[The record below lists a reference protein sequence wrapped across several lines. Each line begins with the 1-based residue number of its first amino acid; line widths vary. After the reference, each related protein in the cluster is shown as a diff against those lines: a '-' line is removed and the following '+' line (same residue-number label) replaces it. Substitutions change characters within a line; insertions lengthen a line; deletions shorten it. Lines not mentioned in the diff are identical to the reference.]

1 MNTNQNEYR
10 TNALG
15 HLVPTESIK
24 PIDLLRDDTVTRLIS
39 KAKEAQT
46 VLRGFKSE
54 TLSDIA
60 AFLDIS
66 AAQYNTKL
74 GGKKGNLSLTSFD
87 GKYKVLLAVSDSI
100 FFDERIHIAKS
111 LIDECIHAWT
121 ADSNHQ
127 IRALIDHAFQ
137 TDKEG
142 KINTGRVFSLM
153 RLKIDDKKWN
163 KAMEALKDSIQL
175 KGSSQYLRFYERVGN
190 TDQYDQLSLDLA
202 GL

>member
-15 HLVPTESIK
+15 HLVPIESIK
-24 PIDLLRDDTVTRLIS
+24 SIDLLRDDTVTRLIS
-39 KAKEAQT
+39 KAKEAQA
-46 VLRGFKSE
+46 VLKGFKGE

-60 AFLDIS
+60 TFLDIS

-87 GKYKVLLAVSDSI
+87 GKYKVLLAISDSI
-100 FFDERIHIAKS
+100 YFDERLHIAKS

-121 ADSNHQ
+121 EGSNHQ

-153 RLKIDDKKWN
+153 RLKIDDPKWLE
-163 KAMEALKDSIQL
+163 AMSALKDSIQP

-190 TDQYDQLSLDLA
+190 TDKFEQLSLDLA